1 MEKNKIDQYFHQF
14 HAQLCRYV
22 EKMTKDGATSQDVV
36 QKTFIAL
43 YNFKG
48 QINEK
53 AIKSWLYRTAFR
65 FALDEKRKKTEEY
78 KDNFQGASDPLDI
91 LIQEETEDILRVL
104 IDKLPPQQKQIIK
117 MKFYDNKTF
126 NEISKQLKVP
136 IGTALSRDRL
146 AKQKIKCD
154 MLPHGKLLRFG

>member
-1 MEKNKIDQYFHQF
+1 MEN
-14 HAQLCRYV
+14 
-22 EKMTKDGATSQDVV
+22 
-36 QKTFIAL
+36 
-43 YNFKG
+43 
-48 QINEK
+48 
-53 AIKSWLYRTAFR
+53 
-65 FALDEKRKKTEEY
+65 
-78 KDNFQGASDPLDI
+78 
-91 LIQEETEDILRVL
+91 IQEETEDILRAL

-154 MLPHGKLLRFG
+154 MLPRGKLLRFG